1 MSHELSWLI
10 AGLVLL
16 ILELFTTTFFLMWI
30 AVAAFLAAGAA
41 YLTDPVWVEWA
52 VFTVAG
58 VVLLIVTRPLA
69 RSIHGS
75 VTLPSNVDH
84 FLEKRAYVL
93 QTIDNDANT
102 GRVRIESDEW
112 RARSTGGSIA
122 EGEYVIVKRAEG
134 ASLIVAPVEDAPEA
148 DPAESSVADT
158 SAPDTEAREQ

>member
-30 AVAAFLAAGAA
+30 AAAAFLAAGAA

-69 RSIHGS
+69 RSIHGT
-75 VTLPSNVDH
+75 VTLPSNVDR
-84 FLEKRAYVL
+84 LVDEKAYVL
-93 QTIDNDANT
+93 QTIDNDHNT

-112 RARSTGGSIA
+112 RARSIGGQIPQ
-122 EGEYVIVKRAEG
+122 GGYVIVKRVEG
-134 ASLIVAPVEDAPEA
+134 ASLIVAPFEDAPEA
-148 DPAESSVADT
+148 GPAESS
-158 SAPDTEAREQ
+158 DTEAPEQ

>member
-30 AVAAFLAAGAA
+30 AAAAFIAAGAA
-41 YLTDPVWVEWA
+41 YLTIDAPGVEWA
-52 VFTVAG
+52 VFTVSG
-58 VVLLIVTRPLA
+58 VVLLILTRPLA

-75 VTLPSNVDH
+75 VTFPSNVDH

-93 QTIDNDANT
+93 ETIDNDANT

-112 RARSTGGSIA
+112 RARSTGRTIA
-122 EGEYVIVKRAEG
+122 EGEYAIVKRVEG
-134 ASLIVAPVEDAPEA
+134 ASLIVAPFEDTG
-148 DPAESSVADT
+148 DTGPAEGSDSEAE
-158 SAPDTEAREQ
+158 APGQ